1 MNLFILGF
9 PVTSLCLTRHLLHSI
24 LFSHNGYCLF
34 FYISWGSETVFW
46 NYLWWSFDPLVMHFF
61 HYLCYLFFIF
71 IHPGMKINL
80 LRPSVCEH
88 IACTVCSSPVQYVLA
103 IGSLICSWRAKWH
116 VLGQIQLLTGR
127 RLMQRCALRWAPL
140 LPTTSPPPLPAL
152 LTREHTKA
160 HHLQIPFFQDSL
172 FVPVAFSD
180 WTCVPGFSMLRLNL
194 ITSNFIVLHW
204 EFYTNKDGITPWV
217 EDSFIQQRDS

>member
-88 IACTVCSSPVQYVLA
+88 IACTVCSEPCSICTGYRFFDLQLEGKMTCPRADSASNRKAADAALCSEMGSPP
-103 IGSLICSWRAKWH
+103 SH
-116 VLGQIQLLTGR
+116 HLLTPTACSAN
-127 RLMQRCALRWAPL
+127 QRTHKGSSSSDTL
-140 LPTTSPPPLPAL
+140 LSGLSLCP
-152 LTREHTKA
+152 R
-160 HHLQIPFFQDSL
+160 SL
-172 FVPVAFSD
+172 FWLD
-180 WTCVPGFSMLRLNL
+180 LRAR
-194 ITSNFIVLHW
+194 V
-204 EFYTNKDGITPWV
+204 
-217 EDSFIQQRDS
+217 